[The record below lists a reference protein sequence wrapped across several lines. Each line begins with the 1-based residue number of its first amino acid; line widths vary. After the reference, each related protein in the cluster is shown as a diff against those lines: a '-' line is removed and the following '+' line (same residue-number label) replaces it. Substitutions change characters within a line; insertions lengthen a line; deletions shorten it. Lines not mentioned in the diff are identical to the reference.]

1 MAPVAAPEIPVAR
14 IVLPSVLTHPEA
26 AGCARML
33 AQALRAG
40 GNTPARADASAL
52 ERFDSSALAVLL
64 DARREALALGM
75 TFGVTG
81 MPPRLRALAALYGVD
96 ALLPD
101 QEPATA

>member
-1 MAPVAAPEIPVAR
+1 MAR
-14 IVLPSVLTHPEA
+14 LVLPEALTHAEA

-33 AQALRAG
+33 SRGLRASG
-40 GNTPARADASAL
+40 MRQAVVDARAL

-64 DARREALALGM
+64 DGRREALALGM

-81 MPPRLRALAALYGVD
+81 MPVRLRALAALYGVD
-96 ALLPD
+96 VLLPD